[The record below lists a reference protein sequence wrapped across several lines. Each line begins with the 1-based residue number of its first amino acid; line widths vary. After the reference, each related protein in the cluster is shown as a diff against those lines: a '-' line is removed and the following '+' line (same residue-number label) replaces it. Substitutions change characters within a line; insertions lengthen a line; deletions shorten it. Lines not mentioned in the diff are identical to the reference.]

1 MLILSDM
8 DSVVADWDTGYDNL
22 LDSLGSRA
30 RNIPRHNDRQ
40 VFNLHHGL
48 GPRQSGIV
56 RRVMDTP
63 GFYAELPLVE
73 GAAEALNAMLDEG
86 HDVLLCSS
94 PWTTNPTCASD
105 KYDWAERM
113 LGMGWADRVIL
124 TKDKTLVRG
133 DILIDDKP
141 NISGRLAPTWTQILF
156 DAPYNREVTTLPRLS
171 QWADWKEALWDAS
184 LALEADSQLA
194 RTPLRTTS

>member
-22 LDSLGSRA
+22 LDSLGSPASRL
-30 RNIPRHNDRQ
+30 PRHHERQ

-63 GFYAELPLVE
+63 GFYANLPLVE
-73 GAAEALNAMLDEG
+73 GAAEALNAMLDDG
-86 HDVLLCSS
+86 HDVMLCSS

-113 LGMGWADRVIL
+113 LGVGWADRVIL

-141 NISGRLAPTWTQILF
+141 SIAGRMEPTWRHILF
-156 DAPYNREVTTLPRLS
+156 DAPYNRTVTHLPRLS
-171 QWADWKEALWDAS
+171 QWANWREVLWEES
-184 LALEADSQLA
+184 LALAGSLQPA
-194 RTPLRTTS
+194 RTL

>member
-30 RNIPRHNDRQ
+30 SRLPRRNDRQ
-40 VFNLHHGL
+40 VFNLHDGL

-63 GFYAELPLVE
+63 GFYADLPLIE
-73 GAAEALNAMLDEG
+73 GAAEALNGMLAAG
-86 HDVLLCSS
+86 HDVMLCSS
-94 PWTTNPTCASD
+94 PWLSNPTCASD

-113 LGMGWADRVIL
+113 LGLGWGDRVIL

-141 NISGRLAPTWTQILF
+141 AVKGRLAPTWRHILF
-156 DAPYNREVTTLPRLS
+156 DAPYNRTVTNLTRLSRWSDWEVT
-171 QWADWKEALWDAS
+171 LWEES
-184 LALEADSQLA
+184 LASEESSRQV